1 MIIFFKGLNDSTM
14 YSGVPPPPASELPAV
29 LPICP
34 PPPGFSDSE
43 HSLSDC
49 DSLGSEP
56 GQEPSSF
63 QRFGFS
69 RVSKPRSLAVP
80 SLQEQLRMDR
90 AVGQVSMNT
99 TTVLLIPLNLSFLAQ
114 GFQTMPARKSM
125 SGILEAAP
133 VPAGK
138 GHTSFDGIF
147 RRKLSLSH

>member
-1 MIIFFKGLNDSTM
+1 MTISFKGLNDSTM

-56 GQEPSSF
+56 GQGQSSF

-90 AVGQVSMNT
+90 AVGQVS
-99 TTVLLIPLNLSFLAQ
+99 SDQ
-114 GFQTMPARKSM
+114 
-125 SGILEAAP
+125 
-133 VPAGK
+133 
-138 GHTSFDGIF
+138 F
-147 RRKLSLSH
+147 RALFSASYSLSETAEPLLPGPGVSDDARQEVDERDSGGSPCTCR